1 MQRKIYILS
10 VCLILSLGLIQ
21 AQNPVGGMTAKMQR
35 TRYNLPQVEELG
47 ESILECIYSH
57 LAYDPVL
64 KSTKEFEGIFCL
76 TSNGR
81 TYYNDYVKFVEDS
94 IFHAI
99 GETNVTWR
107 DADSVIRVTRNY
119 KEQGNSIILRNFQ
132 GPELL
137 TERTR
142 IFGANYSYHEPLPL
156 PMKWEETLKTDTI
169 CGYLCQQAVCT
180 FRGRT
185 WTVWYAPE
193 IPVPYGPWKLEGL
206 PGLILKAEDATG
218 EHLLEAMVIR
228 KPAAHQIAV
237 MDRKYFPKTKR
248 QKVYELNKRYRQ
260 NPQGLVSASSV
271 NIDTGHVVKRLFYSP
286 LELTED

>member
-1 MQRKIYILS
+1 MLKKFHILS
-10 VCLILSLGLIQ
+10 VGLILSFGPMQ
-21 AQNPVGGMTAKMQR
+21 AQVLTQSMTAGQQR

-57 LAYDPVL
+57 RAYDPVL

-81 TYYNDYVKFVEDS
+81 TYYNDYAKFVEDS

-99 GETNVTWR
+99 GEANVTWR
-107 DADSVIRVTRNY
+107 NADSVARLTRNY
-119 KEQGNSIILRNFQ
+119 KEQGNGIILRNFQ

-137 TERTR
+137 TERIR
-142 IFGANYSYHEPLPL
+142 IFSSTYTYHEPLPL
-156 PMKWEETLKTDTI
+156 PMKWEETSKTDTI
-169 CGYLCQQAVCT
+169 CGYLCRQAVCT

-218 EHLLEAMVIR
+218 EHRLEAIVIR
-228 KPAAHQIAV
+228 KPSAHQIAV
-237 MDRKYFPKTKR
+237 VDRKYFPKTKR
-248 QKVYELNKRYRQ
+248 EKVYELNKRFHL
-260 NPQGLVSASSV
+260 NPQGLVSASSA

-286 LELTED
+286 LELIED